1 MSSLYSGEKKQKYNY
16 VLHKQRMVK
25 SISKIV
31 EIDMSN
37 CDDSLI
43 FDKILP
49 FHQIFE
55 KSLENEKRY

>member
-1 MSSLYSGEKKQKYNY
+1 
-16 VLHKQRMVK
+16 MVK

-31 EIDMSN
+31 EIDVSN